1 MLVLVSAAAG
11 ANGAGAAACAV
22 TVIVSWLGS
31 MVSALLDSPSTWY
44 ADYDDDGFADILV
57 GAWGDDSNAT
67 DAGAAQLFYGGGG

>member
-1 MLVLVSAAAG
+1 
-11 ANGAGAAACAV
+11 
-22 TVIVSWLGS
+22 